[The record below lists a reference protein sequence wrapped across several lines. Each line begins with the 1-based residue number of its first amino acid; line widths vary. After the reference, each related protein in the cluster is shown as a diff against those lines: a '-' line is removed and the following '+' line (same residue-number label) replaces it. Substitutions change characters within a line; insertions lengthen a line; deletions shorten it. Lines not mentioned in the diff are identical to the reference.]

1 MSLEITGRAEPLLT
15 DITTMEFAKE
25 WIREYRNVNGPSA
38 WRKFKSLH
46 PWASKIT
53 AEALRQKYSRIK
65 RDNQWNPNEASHSQ
79 CPPDHA
85 YCLLSLPKPGA
96 ATTPE
101 MKAEEHNSP
110 HVDPEEKKNRM
121 RTSLQS
127 NFAGCEGIA
136 DACTASDDDPLYTT
150 PLKTVLRGLRNMLTD
165 FLGEKFLSF
174 EEYFKQKNP
183 DHQGSVRNLLEQ
195 LKTFLEEELRTLAQ
209 ISAIAVAGMSNSK

>member
-1 MSLEITGRAEPLLT
+1 MRNYLYTQQEEAE
-15 DITTMEFAKE
+15 MEKFAKE
-25 WIREYRNVNGPSA
+25 WIESIVTSMDRLPGANSNLYILGLRKSQQRLFVRNI
-38 WRKFKSLH
+38 H
-46 PWASKIT
+46 
-53 AEALRQKYSRIK
+53 
-65 RDNQWNPNEASHSQ
+65 

-110 HVDPEEKKNRM
+110 HVDPEEKKKSDEELLFNQILLAAKGLL
-121 RTSLQS
+121 TPALVSGHVILIPS
-127 NFAGCEGIA
+127 DNK
-136 DACTASDDDPLYTT
+136 ASDDDPLYTT